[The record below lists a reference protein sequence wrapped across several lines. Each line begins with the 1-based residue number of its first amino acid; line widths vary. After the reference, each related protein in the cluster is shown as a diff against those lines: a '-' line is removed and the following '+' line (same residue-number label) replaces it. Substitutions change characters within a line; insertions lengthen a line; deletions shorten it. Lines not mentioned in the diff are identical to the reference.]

1 MTGNLRS
8 GGKLLIDQLL
18 IHGVDMAFCVPG
30 ESYLAALDAFHDV
43 ADRIR
48 LITCRHEAAA
58 ANMAEAYGKLTGR
71 PGICFVTRGPGACHG
86 VVGLHTA
93 LQDSTPLIMFV
104 GQVAREMT
112 TREAFQEMDFR
123 KFFGEVSKWSAE
135 IDDAGRIPEMVS
147 HAFHCATAG
156 RPGPVALALPEDM
169 LVDRVDVADA
179 RPYARVEPH
188 PGPADMARLRQLLLA
203 AKRPIMLLGGGTWT
217 AKAVADITR
226 FAERFQLPVATAF
239 RNQDRFD
246 NHHPNYAGEVGI
258 GASPKLIQRVKGADL
273 ILAVGPRLGEQT
285 SQGYTLIDLPRPR
298 QTFVHVHPSAEE
310 LGRVFQSDLPINA
323 SMPAFAAAAAA
334 LAAIDNP
341 PWAPSLAQAHA
352 EYLANAEIQPTVG
365 RLDMAHVMR
374 VLRQRLPKDAII
386 ANDAGNFAGWAHRYL
401 PFSVYPSQ
409 LGPTNGAMGY
419 GVPAALAAAAVA
431 PGRQVVCFVGDGGF
445 LMSGTE
451 LATAVQYGLKP
462 LVLLVNNGMYGTIRM
477 HQEREFPGRYPGTAL
492 SNPDFAAFA
501 RSFGLH
507 GESVAS
513 DGEFEPAL
521 TRALAAGK
529 AALIELKTDP
539 EAITSRTTL
548 SKIREA
554 ALARQHN

>member
-1 MTGNLRS
+1 MAGNLRS

-18 IHGVDMAFCVPG
+18 IHGVDMVFCVPG

-43 ADRIR
+43 PDRIR

-71 PGICFVTRGPGACHG
+71 PGVCFVTRGPGACHG

-93 LQDSTPLIMFV
+93 LQDSTPLVMFV
-104 GQVAREMT
+104 GQVAREMSE
-112 TREAFQEMDFR
+112 REAFQEMDFR
-123 KFFGEVSKWSAE
+123 KFFAEVTKWSAQ
-135 IDDAGRIPEMVS
+135 IDDAARIPEMVS

-156 RPGPVALALPEDM
+156 RPGPVVLALPEDM

-179 RPYARVEPH
+179 VPYRRVEAH
-188 PGPADMARLRQLLLA
+188 PGPADMARLRDLLA
-203 AKRPIMLLGGGTWT
+203 EAKRPIALLGGGTWT

-226 FAERFQLPVATAF
+226 FAEAFKLPIATSF

-258 GASPKLIQRVKGADL
+258 GSNPKLIQRIKNADL
-273 ILAVGPRLGEQT
+273 FLAIGPRLGEQT
-285 SQGYTLIDLPRPR
+285 SQSYTLIDLPRPK
-298 QTFVHVHPSAEE
+298 QCFVHIHPSAEE

-334 LAAIDNP
+334 LAPLDHP
-341 PWAPSLAQAHA
+341 PWARATAEAHA
-352 EYLANAEIQPTVG
+352 EYLANAEIQPSVG
-365 RLDMAHVMR
+365 PLDMAHVMR
-374 VLRQRLPKDAII
+374 VLRQQLPKDAII

-419 GVPAALAAAAVA
+419 GVPAAIAAAAVA
-431 PGRQVVCFVGDGGF
+431 PDRQVVCFVGDGGF

-451 LATAVQYGLKP
+451 IATAMQYGLK
-462 LVLLVNNGMYGTIRM
+462 LLIVLVNNGMYGTIRM
-477 HQEREFPGRYPGTAL
+477 HQEREYPGRYPGTTL
-492 SNPDFAAFA
+492 SNPDFAALA
-501 RSFGLH
+501 KSFGAH
-507 GESVAS
+507 GESIAK
-513 DGEFEPAL
+513 DAEFEPAL
-521 TRALAAGK
+521 TRALQSGK
-529 AALIELKTDP
+529 VALIELKTDP

-548 SKIREA
+548 TKLREA
-554 ALARQHN
+554 ALGRQHA